1 VVKLKSHIWGII
13 IALAI
18 IGFLFSDKSDSH
30 EIKTINDTTT
40 VSNTSSTQQPKNN
53 ETTPAEVD
61 EIGINE
67 VLKVGDV
74 LFRVE
79 EVSSQKSI
87 SDGFARYTAD
97 GTFLIVVVSLKN
109 IGNESITT
117 DTSFFE
123 IQLGDKR
130 YSPSSLITIEDQFM
144 FDGLNPD
151 IQKSG
156 RIFFDVPEEVA
167 NSKDLRLN
175 VQSGFWGTEQ
185 GDIYL
190 R

>member
-1 VVKLKSHIWGII
+1 MKSHIWGII
-13 IALAI
+13 IAMTI
-18 IGFLFSDKSDSH
+18 IGFIFGDKSDSH
-30 EIKTINDTTT
+30 EKKTENATKT
-40 VSNTSSTQQPKNN
+40 VSNTLSNQQSKNV
-53 ETTPAEVD
+53 TTPTEVK
-61 EIGINE
+61 EIGIKE
-67 VLKVGDV
+67 VLRVGDV

-109 IGNESITT
+109 IGNQPIST
-117 DTSFFE
+117 DSSFFE
-123 IQLGDKR
+123 IHLGDKR
-130 YSPSSLITIEDQFM
+130 YSPSSLLTIDGQFIY
-144 FDGLNPD
+144 DGLNPD

-185 GDIYL
+185 GEIYV